1 MYYDFFSLWLTYK
14 KTCCFPCRRNLFLQ
28 CSEDS
33 CPVRWSKVS
42 GAKLVKGTFC
52 RPSWSMVYMATTGER
67 KSVYHSTSPIMVQKI
82 HFYIFESVSTTS
94 CIQFTLW
101 PPGVWNSPEES
112 PWNSGLILYRLTYQ
126 YNSVINSAG
135 IYIQWTC
142 VQIVWLIQI
151 YNNCYALLIWVLVY
165 TLCRVSP
172 FIKYSCLGWL
182 QSRLYHHTWFVVQGY
197 SSSGWTCSEMP

>member
-1 MYYDFFSLWLTYK
+1 MYQGWQYFFISLLKNKKNNFKEISNIGHECSIIMNSFHCSYK

-82 HFYIFESVSTTS
+82 HTVLTLLYFWECIYHKLHSVHPVASRCTE
-94 CIQFTLW
+94 F
-101 PPGVWNSPEES
+101 
-112 PWNSGLILYRLTYQ
+112 
-126 YNSVINSAG
+126 
-135 IYIQWTC
+135 
-142 VQIVWLIQI
+142 
-151 YNNCYALLIWVLVY
+151 IWENFL
-165 TLCRVSP
+165 RWIP
-172 FIKYSCLGWL
+172 
-182 QSRLYHHTWFVVQGY
+182 
-197 SSSGWTCSEMP
+197 